1 MSERL
6 VDARGL
12 LCPKPLI
19 LTKEALKESPQGQR
33 ITVLTDNG
41 TACGNIERFLSD
53 QGMLPAVEQ
62 KNGLYTLSFTKKT
75 EDAGLPDCAGTPPKR
90 RIIVI
95 RSRRM
100 GEGPDELGEILLKA
114 FLNTIVE
121 VSPLPAAILFY
132 NSGIHMTRKGS
143 ACIEALKEL
152 QSRGVELLVCGT
164 CVEYFR
170 LKDEIEVGSISNMYT
185 IMEAMAAADSILIP

>member
-1 MSERL
+1 MSDRL

-12 LCPKPLI
+12 VCPKPLI
-19 LTKEALKESPQGQR
+19 LTKEALKESPPGQTV
-33 ITVLTDNG
+33 TVLTDNE

-53 QGMLPAVEQ
+53 QGVLPAVER
-62 KNGLYTLSFTKKT
+62 KDGLYTLSFTKQT
-75 EDAGLPDCAGTPPKR
+75 EDVGLPDRAAISPKR

-114 FLNTIVE
+114 FLNTIAE

-132 NSGIHMTRKGS
+132 NSGVHMTRKGS
-143 ACIEALKEL
+143 ACIEALKQL
-152 QSRGVELLVCGT
+152 HSRGVDLLVCGT

-170 LKDEIEVGSISNMYT
+170 LKEEIEVGSISNMYT
-185 IMEAMAAADSILIP
+185 IMETMAAADSILVP